1 MGGLHFLQFQLT
13 TCIEGSLPFS
23 LSHHSVSSSVSR
35 LAHPWCTSL
44 ILPPLHVTLNGPYHS
59 DPNVLPILLGS
70 VKYEVYVQHHFTFSL
85 LLTYSSCYSKE
96 TADGLVSFF
105 NEYRARSNPTG
116 ALPLIHVL
124 DNHNHLRSV
133 LCYPS
138 CTALLL
144 TVILTARIYSN
155 ILSIGTE
162 DEAQAKVILEF
173 VRTCIAKVVAR
184 ASGSGDFV
192 KY

>member
-1 MGGLHFLQFQLT
+1 MYVANT
-13 TCIEGSLPFS
+13 SP
-23 LSHHSVSSSVSR
+23 SSYITH
-35 LAHPWCTSL
+35 LYHC
-44 ILPPLHVTLNGPYHS
+44 HS

-70 VKYEVYVQHHFTFSL
+70 VKYEVYVRHCFTFSL
-85 LLTYSSCYSKE
+85 LLTCNLYPSKE
-96 TADGLVSFF
+96 TADGLVLFF

-133 LCYPS
+133 LCHPS

-144 TVILTARIYSN
+144 TVALTAPFCSN

-173 VRTCIAKVVAR
+173 VRTCAAKVAAR
-184 ASGSGDFV
+184 ASVSGDSV